1 MKKKII
7 ITVIFI
13 IAIIILIICS
23 ISTEVENNVEN
34 IAEIEPEE
42 EITEDVLRQ
51 TDVTLFFVDSTSGIL
66 VKEIR
71 KIDSKELIDSPY
83 RYVLDLLI
91 KGPES
96 EGLSN
101 PIPEGTKINSV
112 QFEKGTLKID
122 LSEEFLNSSGT
133 NSIYS
138 LVNTLTEFTEVNG
151 VKITINGET
160 KEGLKDTFV
169 KKE

>member
-13 IAIIILIICS
+13 IVIIILIICS

-34 IAEIEPEE
+34 IAETEPEE

-51 TDVTLFFVDSTSGIL
+51 TDITLYFVDNTSGIL
-66 VKEIR
+66 VKENR

-83 RYVLDLLI
+83 RYVLI

-151 VKITINGET
+151 VKITVNG
-160 KEGLKDTFV
+160 KVRDGLKDVFV
-169 KKE
+169 RKE